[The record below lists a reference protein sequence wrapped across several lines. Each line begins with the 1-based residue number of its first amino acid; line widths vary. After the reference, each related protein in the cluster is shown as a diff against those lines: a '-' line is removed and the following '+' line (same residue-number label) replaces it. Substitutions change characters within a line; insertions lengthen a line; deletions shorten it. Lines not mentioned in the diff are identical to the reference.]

1 MAAPLV
7 TRPLHTPVDQH
18 RTIFPLDCSASCSR
32 HCIKSQVARLK
43 RLSLRTYL
51 QGQALCVVPR
61 YSASLPGKRVAIRSV
76 MKESQPLQMGMRAP
90 DFSVRHG
97 AGWGH
102 LTKVSRRLMRLSL
115 LQLPEPLTGQVW
127 SLDDF
132 EGFSGLL
139 VSAPLA
145 RLRLLSGHETLW
157 I

>member
-1 MAAPLV
+1 MAARLA
-7 TRPLHTPVDQH
+7 TRPPHTPVDHH
-18 RTIFPLDCSASCSR
+18 RTISPLDCSASCSR
-32 HCIKSQVARLK
+32 RCIESQVARLK
-43 RLSLRTYL
+43 RLSLRTCL
-51 QGQALCVVPR
+51 HGQALRVVPR
-61 YSASLPGKRVAIRSV
+61 GSANLPGKRVAIRSV

-90 DFSVRHG
+90 DFSVRYG

-102 LTKVSRRLMRLSL
+102 LTQVSRRLKRLSL

-127 SLDDF
+127 SLDEF

-145 RLRLLSGHETLW
+145 SLRLWSGNETLW